1 MLTQTS
7 LPVHVVMRCERVK
20 GPMSRWQTWRW
31 TVADV
36 WPAELNPQV
45 TVRHCLAQAD
55 DHSLWLCPGH
65 DVTLHRDDAE
75 GYHLNLSADQP
86 VFWVMWRTEPLAE
99 GDEPV
104 AQPLLVTLSYHEA
117 GRMLDA
123 QETVETVPAPTEVVE
138 WLQAFTHTHYQP
150 EPKRRKR
157 PESFRTLTDRF
168 GNPASVSTE
177 KGGRGGGG
185 RSAAGAGPAGP
196 SAQGTQPPAELP

>member
-1 MLTQTS
+1 MLDQTS
-7 LPVHVVMRCERVK
+7 LSVHVVMRRERVL
-20 GPMSRWQTWRW
+20 GAMSRWQTWRW

-45 TVRHCLAQAD
+45 SARHCLEEGD
-55 DHSLWLCPGH
+55 DQSLWLCPGH
-65 DVTLHRDDAE
+65 EVKLYRDDAE

-86 VFWVMWRTEPLAE
+86 VFWVMWRAE
-99 GDEPV
+99 ALPGSDEPV

-138 WLQAFTHTHYQP
+138 WLQRYTDAHYQP

-177 KGGRGGGG
+177 KAARGGGG
-185 RSAAGAGPAGP
+185 PGPAADRPLGAAP
-196 SAQGTQPPAELP
+196 SVSPHQAKAP